1 MCNHR
6 SGAACILQAMSSYC
20 RDVNNVNTVSRHMA
34 QRRKT
39 AQINVYIDPD
49 LKTAAEQTAKAD
61 SRSLTSLVEK
71 LLTDAALDA
80 GFWPP
85 KRTTK
90 R

>member
-1 MCNHR
+1 
-6 SGAACILQAMSSYC
+6 
-20 RDVNNVNTVSRHMA
+20 MA

-39 AQINVYIDPD
+39 GQINVYIDPA
-49 LKTAAEQTAKAD
+49 LKAAAEETAKAD

-71 LLTDAALDA
+71 LLTDAASAA

-85 KRTTK
+85 KGKSK